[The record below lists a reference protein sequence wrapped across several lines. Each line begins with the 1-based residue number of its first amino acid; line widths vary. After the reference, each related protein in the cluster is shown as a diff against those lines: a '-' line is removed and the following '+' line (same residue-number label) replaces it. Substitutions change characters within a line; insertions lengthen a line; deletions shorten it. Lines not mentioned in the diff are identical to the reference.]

1 MADVNQLPDGTVS
14 LLFSDIEGS
23 TVLLSRLGPAYA
35 DALDGQRRVL
45 RKAWGDHGGTEMGT
59 EGDSFFV
66 VFPTAEGAVTA
77 ATQAQRELAGYEW
90 PAGEQVRVRM
100 GIHTGTPAVHDG
112 GYVGMDVHRAA
123 RIAGAAHGGQVV
135 LSSATAELA
144 SPSLPDGLWF
154 RDLGLHQLKD
164 IPVAEHVFQ
173 LSGEGLES
181 DFGALRSLGTAT
193 SLPTPA
199 TPTVGR
205 DGELAELAVALGS
218 PDIRLLTLTG
228 PGGSGKTRLAVE
240 AARRAV
246 PEFPDGIFFVP
257 LAAVTSAAVMWT
269 SIAEALNIPPEGRI
283 PPGLFTHVAHRSAL
297 LVLDNLEQLDAADE
311 VVAELLDE
319 APSVMVIATS
329 RRPLHLSAEYEHEV
343 PPLELPE
350 DSSLEAVEGAGA
362 VRMFESHARKVRS
375 GFAVTAA
382 NAGDVAEICRRL
394 DGLPLAIE
402 IAASRSKLFSP
413 KAILSRLDDA
423 LDMAAAGSRGEARQ
437 KTLRDAI
444 DWSYRLLA
452 EDGQRLF
459 RHLGVFAGGAGLD
472 AIAAVYTGDQG
483 PAGPGTADLVGQIV
497 DASLAAVT
505 EAPDGEPRV
514 HVLETL
520 RAYAIERLTAEN
532 ELHGARRR
540 HAGHFLRFAEVE
552 GEAMFTADHLRAANR
567 LELEHD
573 NVRQALKWC
582 LAHSPA
588 DRPRD
593 ASGARIDLGL
603 CANLGAFW
611 AGAGYVGEAR
621 HWLVGAVEG
630 DASEDD
636 PLMARCLRGL
646 SILDRTVDDLE
657 AAREHAARGLDV
669 SRRMSDP
676 VMVAKALTAL
686 AGAEVDSGNGTAARP
701 MLEEAVAVLR
711 AVDEPL
717 GLAFLLEEFGRF
729 EEVEGHYESALAM
742 HSEAAAIS
750 EREGSPNLPVD
761 LSHVAT
767 ALRLLGRLDEAAALM
782 RDVIAQLL
790 DANAPGALSG
800 VAEEYA
806 ILLADLGHHVA
817 AATLLGS
824 AHAADERQ
832 GSARSGEQAAE
843 IADAT
848 AKARNSLPDAAW
860 QAAYQAGRD
869 VPIDTALIEA
879 ARLDPPS

>member
-1 MADVNQLPDGTVS
+1 MSELPTGTVS

-23 TVLLSRLGPAYA
+23 TALLKRLGGAYA
-35 DALDGQRRVL
+35 AALDGQRQVL
-45 RKAWGDHGGTEMGT
+45 RKAWADHDGVELGT
-59 EGDSFFV
+59 EGDSFYV
-66 VFPTAEGAVTA
+66 VFPTAEGAVA
-77 ATQAQRELAGYEW
+77 AAAQGQRGLAGFEW
-90 PAGEQVRVRM
+90 PGTDRVRVRM
-100 GIHTGTPAVHDG
+100 GIHTGSPMVHDG
-112 GYVGMDVHRAA
+112 AYVGMDVHRAA

-154 RDLGLHQLKD
+154 QDLGLHQLKD
-164 IPVAEHVFQ
+164 IPVAVHVFQ

-181 DFGALRSLGTAT
+181 EFGALRSLGTAT

-205 DGELAELAVALGS
+205 EGEFAELAAALVS
-218 PDIRLLTLTG
+218 PDIRLLTLVG

-240 AARRAV
+240 VARRAV
-246 PEFPDGIFFVP
+246 PLFPDGVFFVP
-257 LAAVTSAAVMWT
+257 LAEVTSAAVMWT

-283 PPGLFTHVAHRSAL
+283 PPGLFTHVAHRTAL
-297 LVLDNLEQLDAADE
+297 LVLDNLEQLDAGDE

-319 APSVMVIATS
+319 APAVMVIATS
-329 RRPLHLSAEYEHEV
+329 RRPLHLAAEYEHEV
-343 PPLELPE
+343 PPLELPK
-350 DSSLEAVEGAGA
+350 DASLEAIEGAGA
-362 VRMFESHARKVRS
+362 VQMFESQARKVRS

-402 IAASRSKLFSP
+402 IAAARSKLFSP

-437 KTLRDAI
+437 KTLRETI

-452 EDGQRLF
+452 GDGQRLF
-459 RHLGVFAGGAGLD
+459 RHLGVFAGGVGLD
-472 AIAAVYTGDQG
+472 AIEAVYSGDQG
-483 PAGPGTADLVGQIV
+483 PVGPASADLVGQIV
-497 DASLAAVT
+497 DASLAAIT
-505 EAPDGEPRV
+505 EAPDGEPRI

-532 ELHGARRR
+532 ELEGARLG
-540 HAGHFLRFAEVE
+540 HARHFLRFAEVE
-552 GEAMFTADHLRAANR
+552 GEAIFTADHLSAANR

-573 NVRQALKWC
+573 NLREALKWC

-593 ASGARIDLGL
+593 AEGVRIDLGL
-603 CANLGAFW
+603 CAHLGAFW

-621 HWLVGAVEG
+621 HWLVGTVEG
-630 DASEDD
+630 GSAEDD
-636 PLMARCLRGL
+636 PLMARCLRSL
-646 SILDRTVDDLE
+646 SLMDRRVNDVE
-657 AAREHAARGLDV
+657 AARGHATRGLEV

-676 VMVAKALTAL
+676 VVVAKALTAL

-711 AVDEPL
+711 AADEPL

-729 EEVEGHYESALAM
+729 EEAEGHYESALAM

-750 EREGSPNLPVD
+750 EREGSSNLPVD
-761 LSHVAT
+761 LSHVASV
-767 ALRLLGRLDEAAALM
+767 LRLLGRLDEAAGLM

-790 DANAPGALSG
+790 DANAFGELSG
-800 VAEEYA
+800 VAEDYA
-806 ILLADLGHHVA
+806 LLLADLGHHIA
-817 AATLLGS
+817 AAKLLG
-824 AHAADERQ
+824 AGHAADERQ
-832 GSARSGEQAAE
+832 GTASSAGQAVE
-843 IADAT
+843 VADAT
-848 AKARNSLPDAAW
+848 AKARGSMTNAQW

-869 VPIDTALIEA
+869 VPIDAALIEA
-879 ARLDPPS
+879 ARLVPQS